1 VTTYIIDISKKQ
13 TPIKEKVN
21 NKLLW
26 YDSDNNKMLEFEGGK
41 IVPFFDIRKNK
52 LVPKVEDIYTVKYEL
67 MSNTK
72 EIEEWLK
79 NYGSR
84 YGAQINLEESSNRG
98 VAVNVDKHNTDYF
111 EYALD
116 RKGFKYNKQ

>member
-1 VTTYIIDISKKQ
+1 MAIYIIDISRKQ
-13 TPIKEKVN
+13 MPVREKVN

-26 YDSDNNKMLEFEGGK
+26 YDSDKKKLIEFYGGK
-41 IVPFFDIRKNK
+41 IVPVFDIKNK
-52 LVPKVEDIYTVKYEL
+52 KLMPKVEDIYTVKYEL
-67 MSNTK
+67 KSNTK

-98 VAVNVDKHNTDYF
+98 IAVNVDKHNTDYF